1 MITKEYI
8 SELKSR
14 GNGDIATLVNAQKDV
29 GTIVYVLENL
39 GHLPE
44 NFNADF
50 LYNLL
55 NHTHSQVRLHAVKN
69 IAKLNG
75 KSDTQ
80 SLYTLYQKENDTSVR
95 REIVSAIGRQR
106 ERRNKPLLY
115 SFLNDGDPK
124 IICQAIRGLLVFEN
138 DKEVEEHLRPLV
150 NHENEMVRT
159 VIYKEYFAKE
169 KSTHPDFYI
178 GDSLTILKNIA
189 SQSIDFC
196 MTSPP
201 YWGQRCYENGGIG
214 LENKPE
220 HFIENILE
228 ITGEIKRVLKNS
240 GSFWLNIG
248 DTYKNKALQGI
259 PWRIAIKMIDEQG
272 WILRNDVVW
281 NKHKGAMDSS
291 TDKLRNIHEMIFHF
305 VKTTDYYYND
315 DAIRQNPQTTTV
327 KNGAVV
333 SSSGVCGVRYKRQ
346 IELSTALSEVEKEN
360 AMRDLLQ
367 VLKKVEEGEIPDFRM
382 IIRNQQRATHSDS
395 EKVSGRA
402 KELKEKGYYFLLYSK
417 NGALPT
423 DVWEI
428 LPEDTQNR
436 EKHYAVYPEDLC
448 KIPILATCPPD
459 GIVLDPFCGSGT
471 TNKVAYD
478 LHRKSIG
485 IDISEEYI
493 NIAKQRVSQLQ
504 LNLL

>member
-1 MITKEYI
+1 MKTVSLQHKNVYRMLTKEYV
-8 SELKSR
+8 SELKHR
-14 GNGDIATLVNAQKDV
+14 
-29 GTIVYVLENL
+29 
-39 GHLPE
+39 
-44 NFNADF
+44 
-50 LYNLL
+50 
-55 NHTHSQVRLHAVKN
+55 
-69 IAKLNG
+69 
-75 KSDTQ
+75 
-80 SLYTLYQKENDTSVR
+80 
-95 REIVSAIGRQR
+95 
-106 ERRNKPLLY
+106 
-115 SFLNDGDPK
+115 LNDDNDAYP
-124 IICQAIRGLLVFEN
+124 VFH
-138 DKEVEEHLRPLV
+138 V
-150 NHENEMVRT
+150 
-159 VIYKEYFAKE
+159 
-169 KSTHPDFYI
+169 
-178 GDSLTILKNIA
+178 GDSLTVLKEIP

-220 HFIENILE
+220 HFIENLLE
-228 ITGEIKRVLKNS
+228 ITKEIKRVLKDS

-259 PWRIAIKMIDEQG
+259 PWRIAIKMTDEQG
-272 WILRNDVVW
+272 WVLRNDVVW

-291 TDKLRNIHEMIFHF
+291 SDKLRNIHEMIFHF
-305 VKTTDYYYND
+305 VKTTGYYYND
-315 DAIRQNPQTTTV
+315 DAIRQNPQTTV
-327 KNGAVV
+327 VRNGAVV

-346 IELSTALSEVEKEN
+346 IELSTALSAEEKEN
-360 AMRDLLQ
+360 AMRDLQQ
-367 VLKKVEEGEIPDFRM
+367 VLKKVESGDIPDFRM

-402 KELKEKGYYFLLYSK
+402 KELKERGYYFLFYSK

-478 LHRKSIG
+478 LQRKSIG
-485 IDISEEYI
+485 IDISEKYI
-493 NIAKQRVSQLQ
+493 SIAKQRVSQTR